1 MSWWGSHEVKVFKK
15 KLRFFIY
22 LNLLIG
28 SASKSNF
35 WQYSNRVIKE
45 MVIDFEIENNSFFIQ
60 VFDLFFGSASK
71 SNFGQYVIA
80 L

>member
-1 MSWWGSHEVKVFKK
+1 
-15 KLRFFIY
+15 
-22 LNLLIG
+22 
-28 SASKSNF
+28 
-35 WQYSNRVIKE
+35 

-80 L
+80 LWKGNFIDFEIENNSFF